1 MRLVIAAA
9 LLAVTAA
16 LPNGW
21 KARVDAPPG
30 KEDLKVEEQDGT
42 LTIAT
47 GAASALL
54 YKPDM
59 KAWRNYVV
67 TAIFSELNP
76 AAKPEAYGL
85 VVGGV
90 DLDKAVPKFLCF
102 LVRHDGTFSI
112 QRYTGAK
119 ARPVVAWRTA
129 LTMKESKGV
138 QRSNTLSIRAA
149 GPAVRFFVDDKEV
162 AKLTRAQVG
171 DGVAGLRVNAGLNL
185 QVSRFEVKTAR

>member
-9 LLAVTAA
+9 LLAITAA
-16 LPNGW
+16 LPAGW

-30 KEDLKVEEQDGT
+30 KEDMTVEEQDGT

-47 GAASALL
+47 KAAGVLL

-59 KAWRNYVV
+59 KAQRNYEV

-85 VVGGV
+85 VVGGI

-102 LVRHDGTFSI
+102 LVRHDGSFSI

-119 ARPVVAWRTA
+119 ARPVVAWRSA

-138 QRSNTLSIRAA
+138 QASNTLSIRAA
-149 GPAVRFFVDDKEV
+149 GPAVRFFVDEKEV

-185 QVSRFEVKTAR
+185 QVSRFEVKNGQ